1 MYPPTNEHAAPL
13 LPTAMQR
20 LPASIASRIRLPAS
34 RSTFTFRRVLMLF
47 LIPTTAFLLLF
58 HEPTQTLISP
68 ELPAI
73 SPSSWSL
80 LSWGGTEKY
89 PDGMLRMKPSGA
101 GPWDKHPLLELIAR
115 GKELAAEH
123 AAKRDSVDS
132 LASAVLDYQAAF
144 GMNPP
149 EGFDAW

>member
-20 LPASIASRIRLPAS
+20 LPESITSRLRLPNS
-34 RSTFTFRRVLMLF
+34 HSIFSLRRVLLLF
-47 LIPTTAFLLLF
+47 MIPATAFLLLF
-58 HEPTQTLISP
+58 HEPTQTFLSTR
-68 ELPAI
+68 LPAI
-73 SPSSWSL
+73 SPSSWPL
-80 LSWGGTEKY
+80 LSWGGAEKY
-89 PDGMLRMKPSGA
+89 ADGMLRMKPSGA
-101 GPWDKHPLLELIAR
+101 GPWDEHPLLELIAR

-123 AAKRDSVDS
+123 TAKKDSVDS
-132 LASAVLDYQAAF
+132 LESAVLDYQAAF